1 MNSHTKE
8 IFRYVLIT
16 ILSLVMIFPLIWM
29 FLSALKTPSEI
40 MSTDFI
46 FFPQTPQWTNFI
58 EAFELAPFHLYI
70 WNSLF
75 SSLII
80 VALQLLLSSMYAYA
94 LTQLNFRG
102 RGFMFVL
109 ILITYMLPAA
119 ATYVPSYVILAR
131 TNLLNTFT
139 GLIISNTASVA
150 TIFLLR
156 QNFKQIPKELIEAG
170 RIIGASEWT
179 IYSKI
184 VLPYSRSAIFTAGL
198 ISFVANYNSYLW
210 PTLVLS
216 DKDKQLITV
225 GLNSFF
231 SSQGTFASQWPLI
244 MAASA
249 ISVVPLLIIF
259 VLFQRYLIT
268 GISGGGVKG

>member
-1 MNSHTKE
+1 MQNRIKDGL
-8 IFRYVLIT
+8 RYLSIT
-16 ILSLVMIFPLIWM
+16 ILSLAMIFPLFWM
-29 FLSALKTPSEI
+29 FMSALKTPSEI
-40 MSTDFI
+40 MSKDFI
-46 FFPQTPQWTNFI
+46 FFPAVPQWSNFI
-58 EAFELAPFHLYI
+58 EAFELAPFHVYI

-75 SSLII
+75 TSLII
-80 VALQLLLSSMYAYA
+80 VVLQLLLSSMYAYA
-94 LTQLNFRG
+94 LTQLEFKG
-102 RGFMFVL
+102 KGFMFMLVL
-109 ILITYMLPAA
+109 VTYMLPAA

-131 TNLLNTFT
+131 TGLLNSFA
-139 GLIISNTASVA
+139 GLILSSAASVS

-170 RIIGASEWT
+170 RVIGASEWS
-179 IYSKI
+179 IYTKI
-184 VLPYSRSAIFTAGL
+184 VLPYSKSAIFTAGL
-198 ISFVANYNSYLW
+198 ISFVGNYNSYLW

-216 DKDKQLITV
+216 DKNKQLITV

-259 VLFQRYLIT
+259 AVFQRYLIT

>member
-1 MNSHTKE
+1 MQNRIKDGL
-8 IFRYVLIT
+8 RYLSIT
-16 ILSLVMIFPLIWM
+16 ILSLAMIFPLFWM
-29 FLSALKTPSEI
+29 FMSALKTPSEI
-40 MSTDFI
+40 MSKDFI
-46 FFPQTPQWTNFI
+46 FFPAVPQWSNFI
-58 EAFELAPFHLYI
+58 EAFELAPFHVYI

-75 SSLII
+75 TSLII
-80 VALQLLLSSMYAYA
+80 LVLQLLLSSMYAYA
-94 LTQLNFRG
+94 LTQLEFKG
-102 RGFMFVL
+102 KGFMFMLVL
-109 ILITYMLPAA
+109 VTYMLPAA

-131 TNLLNTFT
+131 TGLLNSFA
-139 GLIISNTASVA
+139 GLILSSAASVS

-170 RIIGASEWT
+170 RVIGASEWS
-179 IYSKI
+179 IYTKI
-184 VLPYSRSAIFTAGL
+184 VLPYSKSAIFTAGL
-198 ISFVANYNSYLW
+198 ISFVGNYNSYLW

-216 DKDKQLITV
+216 DKNKQLITV

-259 VLFQRYLIT
+259 AVFQRYLIT

>member
-1 MNSHTKE
+1 MQNRIKDGL
-8 IFRYVLIT
+8 RYLSIT
-16 ILSLVMIFPLIWM
+16 ILSLAMIFPLFWM
-29 FLSALKTPSEI
+29 FMSALKTPSEI
-40 MSTDFI
+40 MSKDFI
-46 FFPQTPQWTNFI
+46 FFPAVPQWSNFI
-58 EAFELAPFHLYI
+58 EAFELAPFHVYI

-75 SSLII
+75 TSLII
-80 VALQLLLSSMYAYA
+80 VVLQLLLSSMYAYA
-94 LTQLNFRG
+94 LTQLEFKG
-102 RGFMFVL
+102 KGFMFMLVL
-109 ILITYMLPAA
+109 VTYMLPAA

-131 TNLLNTFT
+131 TGLLNSFA
-139 GLIISNTASVA
+139 GLILSSAASVS

-170 RIIGASEWT
+170 RVIGASEWS
-179 IYSKI
+179 IYTKI
-184 VLPYSRSAIFTAGL
+184 VLPYSKSAIFTAGL
-198 ISFVANYNSYLW
+198 ISFVGNYNSYLW

-216 DKDKQLITV
+216 DKNKQLITV

-259 VLFQRYLIT
+259 AVFQRYLIS